1 MFAVVVRVADG
12 IAIAIGVAAG
22 LLLIAILASVWRGR
36 RALVRRVVNSS
47 LRLEEGAP
55 GTEHRFLD
63 KNLGR
68 LERAV
73 DASVLA
79 RGEATVATG
88 RAPPALHTIL
98 PGAALRDET

>member
-12 IAIAIGVAAG
+12 IAIAIGVGAG
-22 LLLIAILASVWRGR
+22 LLLIAILASVWRAR

-55 GTEHRFLD
+55 GAEHRFLD

-79 RGEATVATG
+79 RGEATVAAG
-88 RAPPALHTIL
+88 RSAHAR
-98 PGAALRDET
+98 AAIPQGVGICDE